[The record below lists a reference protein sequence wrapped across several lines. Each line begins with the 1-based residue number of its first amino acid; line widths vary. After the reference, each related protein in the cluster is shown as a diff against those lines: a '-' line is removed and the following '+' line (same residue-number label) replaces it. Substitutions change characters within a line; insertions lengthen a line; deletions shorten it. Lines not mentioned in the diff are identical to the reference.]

1 MHNRETDKQRA
12 LHTSLRIHHGSRPP
26 CVQGGKQNG
35 HDAELTER
43 GMMDDAAETRP
54 GGCWAGDAHHRGSPR
69 GGPAG
74 AAPAR
79 KALGPPHDGPSSQ
92 APSPQVCSTKPP
104 ALERRRGRA
113 RAAVFCP
120 PSWTLQPQAPPDARH
135 SGCPGGFTARCLFPE
150 RRPSPP
156 FCPEAPALAIA
167 LGSAGPVCSKPA
179 GVTHCVHCPL
189 CFLTPHCR
197 APGEGPAER
206 GAESET
212 TRVCRVCVVRA
223 RLSRAAYVVK
233 PTRGRA
239 HGLSSVLGSGACPPV
254 VQLAPRPCQ
263 GVLTADPM
271 HPAWSRRSLPRS
283 WLTAGRPGPPAP
295 ERPARSSV
303 GRPPGRW
310 WESAC
315 TRLNPEAPPSQLHFW
330 IRVWAPGGRWDPS

>member
-26 CVQGGKQNG
+26 CVRGRKQNG

-79 KALGPPHDGPSSQ
+79 KAPGPPHDGPPSQ

-113 RAAVFCP
+113 RAAVFRP

-197 APGEGPAER
+197 APGKAQRSVGLSLRPHVCAGSAWSGPVVPCSLRRKAYSW
-206 GAESET
+206 ESP
-212 TRVCRVCVVRA
+212 RPVPRA
-223 RLSRAAYVVK
+223 GLWGLPASCPAGPQALS
-233 PTRGRA
+233 GRA
-239 HGLSSVLGSGACPPV
+239 HCRSHAPSL
-254 VQLAPRPCQ
+254 VQEVSPQELAHSRASRATRPGKASKIFRREATRALV
-263 GVLTADPM
+263 GVGM
-271 HPAWSRRSLPRS
+271 HPA
-283 WLTAGRPGPPAP
+283 
-295 ERPARSSV
+295 
-303 GRPPGRW
+303 
-310 WESAC
+310 
-315 TRLNPEAPPSQLHFW
+315 
-330 IRVWAPGGRWDPS
+330 